1 MTDYIRRYP
10 IHPVQSCKSQR
21 QYRLLEARYAIAGQ
35 TAIVHQVG
43 DLRGP
48 DWLYLKTEGVER
60 V

>member
-35 TAIVHQVG
+35 TAIVHQVWRPPRTR
-43 DLRGP
+43 LA
-48 DWLYLKTEGVER
+48 LSKN
-60 V
+60 